1 MSKYSKKHAEE
12 NIKEDS
18 SKESSKIQSSESL
31 QSETSF
37 VSAPVNV
44 TAITEE
50 KIASLE
56 VEVTPP
62 EEAKPEAKKQ
72 RLALFYKRFVLSRPV
87 ANIAKSF
94 NKVYEAKSYITDDVI
109 IDELIEKN
117 APIGISER
125 VN

>member
-1 MSKYSKKHAEE
+1 MSKQSKNKFSEKGPDIGPSDE
-12 NIKEDS
+12 LVK
-18 SKESSKIQSSESL
+18 SESL
-31 QSETSF
+31 SAASNEVANEQAQSK
-37 VSAPVNV
+37 APQPEIIKEV
-44 TAITEE
+44 EE
-50 KIASLE
+50 KKEAQPE
-56 VEVTPP
+56 V
-62 EEAKPEAKKQ
+62 KKQ

-117 APIGISER
+117 APIGIFER